1 VQEDDSETLSEVL
14 HEGETT
20 IPPLFEVQSEPLEE
34 NLVFVQRTLALGVII
49 LLLSSMVYIG
59 FIVFGENGLVSYR
72 PAEQALES
80 QEIYSDLIDFSGIKF
95 DGNGV
100 RVCIVDS
107 GIMIDHDDLESINL
121 VLWKDFVQGKTTP
134 YDDHGHGTSM
144 AGILVAD
151 GWMKGI
157 APRVELL
164 VAKALAED
172 GSGADDIVA
181 EAIDWCVTNNADII
195 SLSLGGAPDILPF
208 DLGTGRGSDEAV
220 NDAIDQG
227 IFVVAAAGNDG
238 GQNDDGDVSNPCGE
252 RLVICVGGV
261 TQTGEH
267 WMGSSTGDN
276 NGKFTSLPILFPR
289 NDPHKKPELVAPAQK
304 VAVVNYEGTWSLV
317 DGTSAATVFVTGA
330 IALLLEQNPELG
342 DASSSSNTEQVKEWI
357 QQSVSPQEG
366 QSGHDDDYGYGLLKI
381 QALLDTANA

>member
-1 VQEDDSETLSEVL
+1 MQEDDSETLSEVL

-49 LLLSSMVYIG
+49 RLLSSMVYIG